1 MKLVARVVLQLLAV
15 GVAAL
20 TVLPLLWMV
29 SASLMPAG
37 EASAVPPRFLPST
50 VTFEHYRALF
60 ARLHLGRALWASV
73 VIAGATTLIALVVN
87 SMAGYAF
94 AKLPFRGRAQ
104 TLRALLAGLVVP
116 AQVGM
121 LPLFLLV
128 RWLGLVD
135 TWAAVV
141 IPGMASIF
149 GIYLVR
155 QYMLGLPDGILD
167 AARID
172 GAGELRVYWSL
183 VLRLSAPILVT
194 LAVLTFMGT
203 WNDFMWP
210 LVVLADDR
218 GYTMPVALAQLA
230 GEHVQDTE
238 LMMAGAVLV
247 VVPVILVFAVLQ
259 RAYLAGITAGG
270 VKE

>member
-1 MKLVARVVLQLLAV
+1 MRVLARIALQTLAV
-15 GVAAL
+15 AVAAL
-20 TVLPLLWMV
+20 TVLPLVWMV

-37 EASAVPPRFLPST
+37 EASQIPPRFLPSAPT
-50 VTFEHYRALF
+50 LEHYRALF
-60 ARLHLGRALWASV
+60 ARLHLGRALWASA
-73 VIAGATTLIALVVN
+73 VIAAVTTAIALVLN
-87 SMAGYAF
+87 SMAGYAL

-104 TLRALLAGLVVP
+104 VLRGLMAGLVVP

-128 RWLGLVD
+128 RMLGLVD

-155 QYMLGLPDGILD
+155 QYVVGLPDSVLD

-183 VLRLSAPILVT
+183 GLRLSAPILVT

-218 GYTMPVALAQLA
+218 RYTMPVALASLA
-230 GEHVQDTE
+230 GEHVQDVE
-238 LMMAGAVLV
+238 LTMAGAVLV
-247 VVPVILVFAVLQ
+247 VLPVVALFAVLQ